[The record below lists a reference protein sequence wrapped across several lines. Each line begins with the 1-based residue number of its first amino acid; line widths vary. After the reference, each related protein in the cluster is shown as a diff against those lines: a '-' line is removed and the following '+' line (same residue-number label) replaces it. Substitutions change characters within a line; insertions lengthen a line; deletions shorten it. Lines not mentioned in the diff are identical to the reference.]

1 MQKLV
6 LEQQIRAWIL
16 LGVLYMAIKDES
28 EITLPDKPSLPE
40 MMRRECLSSWLKV
53 PCYSWLNG
61 AESKPYCILRSKA
74 AEIVLSN
81 RVTDLMPVGHICI
94 HASSLQSASCLVTG
108 RLLLACIACV
118 AQTQYLS
125 CAASSSRWDGAR
137 KASQQPFWTPA
148 CSSVAVR
155 SSDGCGH
162 HHGSF
167 HGRCAPGHPCLSG
180 LQHLVTLNR
189 CT

>member
-61 AESKPYCILRSKA
+61 AESKPYIRLHSKP

-81 RVTDLMPVGHICI
+81 RVTDLITVGFTCLN
-94 HASSLQSASCLVTG
+94 AFCLQTTSCLMTVSLT
-108 RLLLACIACV
+108 CIACA
-118 AQTQYLS
+118 AQRQYLS
-125 CAASSSRWDGAR
+125 CAASSSRWDKAR
-137 KASQQPFWTPA
+137 KSSQ
-148 CSSVAVR
+148 
-155 SSDGCGH
+155 
-162 HHGSF
+162 
-167 HGRCAPGHPCLSG
+167 
-180 LQHLVTLNR
+180 
-189 CT
+189 